1 MKWLIAFFLLTF
13 CPVAFG
19 QEIIEQRVLTQA
31 LSALKTPY
39 QWGGTNLAKG
49 VDCSGFTSEVFKRV
63 GANLPRTVSEQVRA
77 GKQVSMRDIHVG
89 DLVFFKDKPDG
100 KITHVGIYAGY
111 GKMVHAP
118 RKGTT
123 VRIDI
128 IYGKI
133 YGPRFAQARRIV
145 ESPPIY

>member
-1 MKWLIAFFLLTF
+1 MKWFIAFLLLAL
-13 CPVAFG
+13 CSVAFG
-19 QEIIEQRVLTQA
+19 QEIIEQRVLTEA

-39 QWGGTNLAKG
+39 KWGGTNLAKG

-63 GANLPRTVSEQVRA
+63 GANLPRTVSEQLRA
-77 GKQVSMRDIHVG
+77 GKQVKTRDIHVG
-89 DLVFFKDKPDG
+89 DLVFFKNKSGG

-123 VRIDI
+123 VRVDI
-128 IYGKI
+128 IYGKS
-133 YGPRFAQARRIV
+133 YGPRFAQTRRIV
-145 ESPPIY
+145 ESPAIY